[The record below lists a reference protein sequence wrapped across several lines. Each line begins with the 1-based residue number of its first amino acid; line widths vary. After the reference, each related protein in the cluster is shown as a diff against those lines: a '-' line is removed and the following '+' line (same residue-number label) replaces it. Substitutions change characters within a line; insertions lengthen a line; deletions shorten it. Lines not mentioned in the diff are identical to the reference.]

1 MERQPQTGTWALTV
15 VLACLGGGGAWAFQQ
30 WMALQERNL
39 TWLQRTEER
48 WWRVVE
54 ERRQLAERA
63 ERETSRE
70 RSEQQLAAVEASLI
84 QTQQERASMYVEWAA
99 FIAGARPGLQPQLL
113 KMAPPEVVQ
122 MFNAL
127 QSSSSSDPSP

>member
-1 MERQPQTGTWALTV
+1 
-15 VLACLGGGGAWAFQQ
+15 
-30 WMALQERNL
+30 MALQERNL